1 MIVRKFYYGEGVYM
15 YLTIKRRVNSFDNY
29 ILFFIKNHIQN
40 KYLDKLMPMIT
51 NMGNLGVIWI
61 VMAAALILN
70 EPYEL
75 IGYMVILT
83 LIISSIVGEGI
94 IKHIVRRAR
103 PYNKQTRIK
112 LLIAKPISYSF
123 PSGHTLSS
131 FAVAEVLSMYFV
143 KYKLIFMAIACLIAL
158 SRVYLFVHYPT
169 DVIAGIILGVLFSKI
184 IFVVLQD
191 NGYMQR
197 FIALYNN
204 IF

>member
-1 MIVRKFYYGEGVYM
+1 M

-103 PYNKQTRIK
+103 PYNKQTSIK

>member
-103 PYNKQTRIK
+103 PYNKQTSIK